1 MGQGLLPIMEQT
13 QALYAGGLRRFCF
26 ENVWGYAARFKA
38 DKLPASA
45 AFSLEHQHRFLNGA
59 LLPESEALDRERQA
73 FESAWQWYQ
82 HALKSEGFVIER
94 R

>member
-1 MGQGLLPIMEQT
+1 
-13 QALYAGGLRRFCF
+13 
-26 ENVWGYAARFKA
+26 
-38 DKLPASA
+38 
-45 AFSLEHQHRFLNGA
+45 LNGA

-94 R
+94 RSAGQDCENLF